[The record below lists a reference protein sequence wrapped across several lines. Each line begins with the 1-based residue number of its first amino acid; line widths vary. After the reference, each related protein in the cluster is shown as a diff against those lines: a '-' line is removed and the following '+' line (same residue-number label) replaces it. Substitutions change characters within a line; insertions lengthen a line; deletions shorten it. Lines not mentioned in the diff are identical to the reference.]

1 MSYSP
6 YSLNDDSQRPL
17 KPLTERAVANPNFE
31 VFSADD
37 FSRTAD
43 FGSSFQLSKQKGVD
57 VAANKVADLLEG
69 ERYNGRVNIAPIN
82 GSEEDIDIRFRMHEK
97 IAIKNKASNYFE
109 SLNGSWEWNVLAQV
123 YFSAENIQIVQ
134 NGIRA
139 GVYRMSEGKYNVPP
153 QNIDIVK
160 IIMRS
165 IYMQYAEHYPK
176 DITGQVDRLNRLVL
190 DYAVPNVFNEAVAYF
205 KYVQDQSTLV
215 VPLELP
221 NQHDR
226 TYKQL
231 EPNPWL

>member
-1 MSYSP
+1 MSYSS
-6 YSLNDDSQRPL
+6 YSLSTTDGPL
-17 KPLTERAVANPNFE
+17 APLSNRAIAKPDLQ
-31 VFSADD
+31 VFSASD
-37 FSRTAD
+37 FSKSTPFVA
-43 FGSSFQLSKQKGVD
+43 FVGSTDPKEPVSD
-57 VAANKVADLLEG
+57 VARLLEG
-69 ERYNGRVNIAPIN
+69 ERYNGRVNIVMA
-82 GSEEDIDIRFRMHEK
+82 EEDPETRFRLHEK
-97 IAIKNKASNYFE
+97 IATKNKASNYFE

-139 GVYRMSEGKYNVPP
+139 GVYKMSDGKYNVPP
-153 QNIDIVK
+153 QNIDVVK

-165 IYMQYAEHYPK
+165 VYMQYAEHYPK
-176 DITGQVDRLNRLVL
+176 DITGQVVRLNQLVL

>member
-1 MSYSP
+1 MSYSS
-6 YSLNDDSQRPL
+6 YSLSDSTLSNPL
-17 KPLTERAVANPNFE
+17 SPLSNRAVAKPQPLD
-31 VFSADD
+31 VFSSAD
-37 FSRTAD
+37 FSQ
-43 FGSSFQLSKQKGVD
+43 SSGFSKFVNPLVPDQPVSNISK
-57 VAANKVADLLEG
+57 LLEG
-69 ERYNGRVNIAPIN
+69 ERYNGRVNIVMA
-82 GSEEDIDIRFRMHEK
+82 EEDPETRFKMHEK

-139 GVYRMSEGKYNVPP
+139 GVYQMSKGKYNVPP
-153 QNIDIVK
+153 QNIDNVK

-176 DITGQVDRLNRLVL
+176 DITGQVERLNQLVL

-205 KYVQDQSTLV
+205 KYVQDQSTLA
-215 VPLELP
+215 VPMDRP
-221 NQHDR
+221 NQNDR

-231 EPNPWL
+231 EPNAWI